1 MGQNLTGVLALFLDF
16 LVRACRIFGQFWGI
30 FGEKACHFLTIFGI
44 FGFSSGVEILG
55 GGIFSGVEKSDNFVR
70 FSDFPIFP
78 KNGQKCKKCRFFR
91 FFRFLAKIAKNV
103 DFSDFIDF

>member
-1 MGQNLTGVLALFLDF
+1 VE
-16 LVRACRIFGQFWGI
+16 FGQFWGI

-44 FGFSSGVEILG
+44 SGFLSGVEILG
-55 GGIFSGVEKSDNFVR
+55 GGIFSGVEKSDNFGR

-91 FFRFLAKIAKNV
+91 FFRFLVKNAKND
-103 DFSDFIDF
+103 DFSDF